1 MKPSITLF
9 LIVFVGFTG
18 CKRSA
23 SSGRTQGGGSQK
35 AAPATAGDPAAPP
48 GRAAQDDAAIPQEQ
62 LAAVIK
68 RDPQDFKI
76 MEDVAAPGGMRRV
89 TFVIFGGDEL
99 TVKVEKVR
107 GEWILREH
115 RDWAGSWHKNEAR
128 KTDLAELEREVKGE
142 IRDLEYRYSF
152 RIEVIPNL
160 IVSVRNDPG
169 LLADAQALQDERNRL
184 RDIMLEP
191 GHYDTAEAFA
201 SYHELQDH
209 LGESLAEFLG
219 RVPYSIDSDPGFTQ
233 FKRQIELCE
242 KAIAS
247 NRAEYD
253 TAAKAYNKEIAG
265 DWIPW
270 EKRRF
275 KPLFSAGGERP

>member
-1 MKPSITLF
+1 MKASIILV
-9 LIVFVGFTG
+9 LIVFVGFAG
-18 CKRSA
+18 CKRS
-23 SSGRTQGGGSQK
+23 SPPGRAQGSGSQK
-35 AAPATAGDPAAPP
+35 AAPATAGDPALPS
-48 GRAAQDDAAIPQEQ
+48 GRAEQDDAAIPPEQ

-68 RDPQDFKI
+68 RDPQKFKI
-76 MEDVAAPGGMRRV
+76 IEDVAAPGGMRLV
-89 TFVIFGGDEL
+89 TFVMSDEGEL
-99 TVKVEKVR
+99 AVKVEKVR

-115 RDWAGSWHKNEAR
+115 RDWAGSWHKNKAQ
-128 KTDLAELEREVKGE
+128 KTDIAELEREVKGE

-152 RIEVIPNL
+152 RIEVIPIL
-160 IVSVRNDPG
+160 IVSARNDPG

-201 SYHELQDH
+201 AYHELQDH

-270 EKRRF
+270 EKRRL